1 MFVLTLIA
9 NEIAPSGSGADSS
22 RNCIR
27 VDRVLVDFDSRQVL
41 RVRHLI
47 HNFGGLNTNCH
58 TTQIRFISR
67 IGPTSDQLERAVQY
81 TYRFYQ
87 AKRDGTPNEPVSSRE
102 ILVIDPCRLEIYACS
117 VNKRVQNKE
126 ETKPEYKEA

>member
-81 TYRFYQ
+81 TYRLYQ
-87 AKRDGTPNEPVSSRE
+87 AKRDGTPNEPDHFRE
-102 ILVIDPCRLEIYACS
+102 IHMNQRND
-117 VNKRVQNKE
+117 
-126 ETKPEYKEA
+126 